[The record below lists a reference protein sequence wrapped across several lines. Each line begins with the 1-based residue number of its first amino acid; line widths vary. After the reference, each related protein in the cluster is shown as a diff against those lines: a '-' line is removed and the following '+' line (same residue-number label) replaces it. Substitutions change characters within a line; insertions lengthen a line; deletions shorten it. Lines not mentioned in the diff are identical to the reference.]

1 MNKEILIKARYFNN
15 ELTFEVIPDE
25 EYKNI
30 KKLWVTLREDYSDWV
45 SNVRFKNIT
54 NNKDVINY
62 FKWKGMSSWWLNS
75 LTFKDIELDN
85 AWINRLMIIYLTK
98 HYLTSIIIETDDKVI
113 CRCIKN
119 NFNDYNVTY
128 IRSVNISFKE
138 KLKHNLFG
146 VYLYLLLIRSF
157 ILRIE
162 IYLLFLGTGKESS
175 KPLIGRKR
183 I

>member
-62 FKWKGMSSWWLNS
+62 FQWK
-75 LTFKDIELDN
+75 
-85 AWINRLMIIYLTK
+85 
-98 HYLTSIIIETDDKVI
+98 
-113 CRCIKN
+113 
-119 NFNDYNVTY
+119 
-128 IRSVNISFKE
+128 
-138 KLKHNLFG
+138 
-146 VYLYLLLIRSF
+146 
-157 ILRIE
+157 
-162 IYLLFLGTGKESS
+162 
-175 KPLIGRKR
+175 
-183 I
+183 